1 MEESIL
7 TSIKLMLG
15 MTADYTPYD
24 QQVLMCI
31 NTAMNALTQV
41 GIGPVEGFTIRDA
54 STTWEEWIGTDPR
67 MEAAKSALFIRTKML
82 FDPPANGVMDEAYKE
97 QLAEIEWRLKS
108 TIDHP
113 EV

>member
-15 MTADYTPYD
+15 LTADYTPFD
-24 QQVLMCI
+24 QQILMCI
-31 NTAMNALTQV
+31 NTAMNAMTQV
-41 GIGPVEGFTIRDA
+41 GIGPIEGFVIRDA
-54 STTWEEWIGTDPR
+54 STTWSEYLGDDVR
-67 MEAAKSALFIRTKML
+67 MEAAKTALYIRTRLL
-82 FDPPANGVMDEAYKE
+82 FDPPANGTLEETLKE

-108 TIDHP
+108 TMDHP